1 MIMVRDKKK
10 KKLKKKKTNKEN
22 VKQLTRGDIV
32 SCLFF
37 DSGRSE
43 RSQSFFS
50 ARTLQAVQVSCI
62 LAGAA
67 LQRYIY
73 FWGTRCV
80 LFDLKRRFEFFKL
93 KHL

>member
-1 MIMVRDKKK
+1 MVWDEKKNQ
-10 KKLKKKKTNKEN
+10 TNKKN
-22 VKQLTRGDIV
+22 VRQVTRGDIV
-32 SCLFF
+32 SCLFS

-43 RSQSFFS
+43 HSQSFFS

-73 FWGTRCV
+73 ISGAPVVYFLT
-80 LFDLKRRFEFFKL
+80 
-93 KHL
+93 